1 MQNNKKVYIF
11 SLLLCFFVIVFD
23 QASKWSILA
32 FIPTGTVINIF
43 PSVNLILTFNFGTSF
58 GLLSPNTMVQS
69 YMIIGLTM
77 LCLIF
82 LIYVFFKL
90 KTTTEKILS
99 SLLIG
104 GAIGNLIDRFYHG
117 AVVDFI
123 DVYYN
128 NWHWPAFNFAD
139 SAIVCGA
146 CLLILDGAINR
157 QNDSIREG

>member
-139 SAIVCGA
+139 A
-146 CLLILDGAINR
+146 CISCSVIYLLFYNLL
-157 QNDSIREG
+157 SKKVS

>member
-1 MQNNKKVYIF
+1 MQNNKKIYIF

-77 LCLIF
+77 FCLIF

-139 SAIVCGA
+139 A
-146 CLLILDGAINR
+146 CISCSVIYLLFYNLL
-157 QNDSIREG
+157 SKKVS

>member
-77 LCLIF
+77 FCLIF

-139 SAIVCGA
+139 A
-146 CLLILDGAINR
+146 CISCSVIYLLFYNLL
-157 QNDSIREG
+157 SKKVS

>member
-1 MQNNKKVYIF
+1 MQTNKKIYIF
-11 SLLLCFFVIVFD
+11 SFLLCLFVIVFD
-23 QASKWSILA
+23 QATKWSILA
-32 FIPTGTVINIF
+32 FIPTGVVINVCPF
-43 PSVNLILTFNFGTSF
+43 VNLLLTFNFGTSF
-58 GLLSPNTMVQS
+58 GLLSPNTITQA
-69 YMIIGLTM
+69 YMLIGLTA

-104 GAIGNLIDRFYHG
+104 GAIGNLLDRFYHG
-117 AVVDFI
+117 AVIDFI

-139 SAIVCGA
+139 A
-146 CLLILDGAINR
+146 CISCSVISLLIYNLLSKKA
-157 QNDSIREG
+157 S